1 MAGKQDDHEDGEGHV
16 QQEQDSSLP
25 QYQYQYS
32 ERVAL
37 PENTAYLEITDLAA
51 VSRLYPLKADACMA
65 FMPDVSR
72 RGSGMSIP
80 YPEERFI

>member
-1 MAGKQDDHEDGEGHV
+1 MKMVKAMSNRSRTAVCHNT
-16 QQEQDSSLP
+16 
-25 QYQYQYS
+25 QYQYS

-51 VSRLYPLKADACMA
+51 VSRLYPLKADACVA

>member
-1 MAGKQDDHEDGEGHV
+1 MIMKMVKAMSNRSRTAV
-16 QQEQDSSLP
+16 CP
-25 QYQYQYS
+25 NTQYQYS

-51 VSRLYPLKADACMA
+51 VSRLYPLKADACVA